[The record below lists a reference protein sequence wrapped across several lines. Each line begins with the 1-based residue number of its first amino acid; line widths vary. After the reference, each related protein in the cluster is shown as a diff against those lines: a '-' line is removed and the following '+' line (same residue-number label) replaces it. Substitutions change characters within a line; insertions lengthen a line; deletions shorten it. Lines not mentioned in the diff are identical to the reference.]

1 MTRFFFSVLLL
12 PFLSFS
18 QDAQDFD
25 SAFLMGQ
32 KEDVISAKHG
42 LLPQVEIAFLQM
54 QRAAKKDS
62 IELKNVSSYRSYAV
76 QKRIWN
82 RKFERFTN
90 EGLSPEKAIQKIIE
104 YSTLPGTSR
113 HHWGTDID
121 IIDAQPSVEGDV
133 LLEEHFQG
141 NGPYVKLG
149 LWLKK
154 NAATYGFELVYTKDR
169 SRKGFF
175 YEPWHYTYSALST
188 EFLSSFIE
196 ENLIEKI
203 AKDSTLLGSSYLTES
218 FLNHYLEGNIKGIS
232 IQLKE

>member
-12 PFLSFS
+12 PFLGFS
-18 QDAQDFD
+18 QDAHDFD

-133 LLEEHFQG
+133 LLEEHFLG

-154 NAATYGFELVYTKDR
+154 KCCNLRVRIGLHQRQVSKR
-169 SRKGFF
+169 V
-175 YEPWHYTYSALST
+175 
-188 EFLSSFIE
+188 FL
-196 ENLIEKI
+196 
-203 AKDSTLLGSSYLTES
+203 
-218 FLNHYLEGNIKGIS
+218 
-232 IQLKE
+232 